1 MATIH
6 PDSPALGMSR
16 RELTLRSLVLGGLLT
31 VLFTAANVYFG
42 LRVGLTFSTAL
53 PAAVISMAVL
63 RGFKDNSLVE
73 NNITQTLASAAG
85 AVATMIFILPG
96 LVMVGWWTDFPYW
109 TTASVCF
116 VGGTL
121 GVMMSVPLRRA
132 LVVNSDLPY
141 PEGIAGAEILRVGQ
155 RSDAGAEESRFG
167 LRTMLFGGL
176 LSVIM
181 AVLVALRLAAEEVGR
196 NFRVGDGATGISAT
210 ISMGLLAIGHLIGL
224 SAGIALLV
232 GTAISWGVLLP
243 WQTTLAVPG
252 LPLDDLV
259 GTVFSQKVRFI
270 GAGAIAVAAIW
281 TLLKLVKPIAVG
293 LSGIAATSR
302 ARKEGSALDITERDL
317 PGSVVLGTTAIALL
331 PVAWLLWRF
340 VQGGPVADIFPLALA
355 ATLVFILVVGAVV
368 SAVTGY
374 MAGLVG
380 TSNSPVSGVG
390 ILSILVA
397 AVMVALLFPGEQSP
411 EDTQALIAYAL
422 FSTAFVFGIAIVAND
437 NLQDLK
443 TGYLVGSTPW
453 KQQVALVLGVAA
465 GSLVVPPVLNLL
477 SATMGFAGAPG
488 AGPNALA
495 APQASLISSLAQGVL
510 GGTLRW
516 DLIAIGGAIVAVI
529 IAIDEWLGV
538 RANRAG
544 GQERPTGLRLPPL
557 GVAMGMYL
565 PISLILPTAI
575 GALIGHRWDR
585 MSERTSRPEFMK
597 RSGVLLATGIIVG
610 DSLLGLAFAGAV
622 AGLGEQPFAIMG
634 DAFAGPAQ
642 IIALAAMG
650 ALLWLGYSRT
660 RAAAVKV
667 P

>member
-1 MATIH
+1 MASVH
-6 PDSPALGMSR
+6 HEGAGR
-16 RELTLRSLVLGGLLT
+16 RELTWRALLLGGLLT

-63 RGFKDNSLVE
+63 RVFRDNSLVE

-96 LVMVGWWTDFPYW
+96 LVMVGWWSDFPFW
-109 TTASVCF
+109 TTAAVCF
-116 VGGTL
+116 LGGTL

-132 LVVNSDLPY
+132 LVVDSDLPY
-141 PEGIAGAEILRVGQ
+141 PEGIAGAEVLRVGA
-155 RSDAGAEESRFG
+155 RGEGGAAESRFG
-167 LRTMLFGGL
+167 LNTLLLGGL

-181 AVLVALRLAAEEVGR
+181 SGLVALRLAADEVGR
-196 NFRVGDGATGISAT
+196 NFCLGEGATGVSAT
-210 ISMGLLAIGHLIGL
+210 MSMGLFAIGHLIGL
-224 SAGIALLV
+224 SAGLALLL

-243 WQTTLAVPG
+243 WRTAMAAPG
-252 LPLDDLV
+252 TPLDDLI
-259 GTVFSQKVRFI
+259 GAVFSGEVRFI
-270 GAGAIAVAAIW
+270 GAGAIAVAAMW
-281 TLLKLVKPIAVG
+281 TLLKLVKPIATG
-293 LSGIAATSR
+293 LAGIAATSR
-302 ARKEGSALDITERDL
+302 ARRDGAALAITERDL
-317 PGSVVLGTTAIALL
+317 PGSVVLGATLFALL
-331 PVAWLLWRF
+331 PIAWLLYRF
-340 VQGGPVADIFPLALA
+340 VAGGRVAQIFPLALS
-355 ATLVFILVVGAVV
+355 ATLIFILAIGAVV

-397 AVMVALLFPGEQSP
+397 AVMVAALLPGDRSP
-411 EDTQALIAYAL
+411 ADTQALVAYAL
-422 FSTAFVFGIAIVAND
+422 FATAFVFGIAIVAND

-453 KQQVALVLGVAA
+453 KQQLALVLGVGA

-488 AGPNALA
+488 AGPDALP
-495 APQASLISSLAQGVL
+495 APQASLISGLAQGVL

-516 DLIAIGGAIVAVI
+516 DLIAMGGAIITVVI
-529 IAIDEWLGV
+529 ALDEWLGW
-538 RANRAG
+538 RAARAG
-544 GQERPTGLRLPPL
+544 GKGLRLPPL

-565 PISLILPTAI
+565 PIALILPAAI

-585 MSERTSRPEFMK
+585 SAERTAKPEFLQ

-610 DSLLGLAFAGAV
+610 DSLFGLAFAASV
-622 AGLGEQPFAIMG
+622 AALGEQPLAIMDEG
-634 DAFAGPAQ
+634 FAGPAQ
-642 IIALAAMG
+642 IVAIVAMAALM
-650 ALLWLGYSRT
+650 WLGYART
-660 RAAAVKV
+660 RSAALKLA
-667 P
+667 

>member
-1 MATIH
+1 MATTHI
-6 PDSPALGMSR
+6 DAGSR
-16 RELTLRSLVLGGLLT
+16 RELTTRSIILGGLLT
-31 VLFTAANVYFG
+31 VVFTAANVYFG

-63 RGFKDNSLVE
+63 RHFSDNSLVE

-96 LVMVGWWTDFPYW
+96 LVMVGWWTEFPYW
-109 TTASVCF
+109 TTAAVCF

-141 PEGIAGAEILRVGQ
+141 PEGIAGAEILRVGG
-155 RSDAGAEESRFG
+155 RDAAGEEESRFG
-167 LRTMLFGGL
+167 LRTMLFGGFI
-176 LSVIM
+176 SVVM
-181 AVLVALRLAAEEVGR
+181 AALIAMRLAAEEVGR
-196 NFRVGDGATGISAT
+196 NFRVGDGATGVSAT
-210 ISMGLLAIGHLIGL
+210 VTMGLLAIGHLIGL

-232 GTAISWGVLLP
+232 GTVISWGILLP
-243 WQTTLAVPG
+243 WQTSFADPA

-259 GTVFSQKVRFI
+259 GTVFSQQVRFI
-270 GAGAIAVAAIW
+270 GAGAIAVAALW
-281 TLLKLVKPIAVG
+281 TLLKLVKPIAAG
-293 LSGIAATSR
+293 LAGIAASTR
-302 ARKEGSALDITERDL
+302 ARKEGAALDITERDL
-317 PGSVVLGTTAIALL
+317 PGGVVIGTTLIALL
-331 PVAWLLWRF
+331 PIAWLLWRF
-340 VQGGPVADIFPLALA
+340 VQGGPVADIFPTALA
-355 ATLVFILVVGAVV
+355 ATLIFILVIGAVV

-397 AVMVALLFPGEQSP
+397 AVMVAVLFPGTQSP
-411 EDTQALIAYAL
+411 EDTRALVAFAL
-422 FSTAFVFGIAIVAND
+422 FATAFVFGIAIVAND

-453 KQQVALVLGVAA
+453 KQQLALVLGVGA
-465 GSLVVPPVLNLL
+465 GSLVVPPVLDLL
-477 SATMGFAGAPG
+477 NQTMGFAGAPG
-488 AGPNALA
+488 AGPDALA
-495 APQASLISSLAQGVL
+495 APQASLISGLAQGVL

-516 DLIAIGGAIVAVI
+516 DLIAIGGAIIAVI
-529 IAIDEWLGV
+529 IALDEWLGA
-538 RANRAG
+538 RAARAG
-544 GQERPTGLRLPPL
+544 GKGLRLPPL

-585 MSERTSRPEFMK
+585 SAERTSNPELMK

-610 DSLLGLAFAGAV
+610 DSLFNLGIAAAV
-622 AGLGEQPFAIMG
+622 AGLGERPFAIVG
-634 DAFAGPAQ
+634 EGFAGPAQ
-642 IIALAAMG
+642 VIALVALG
-650 ALLWLGYSRT
+650 ALLWWGYRRT
-660 RAAAVKV
+660 WRGALAL

>member
-1 MATIH
+1 MATL
-6 PDSPALGMSR
+6 PADIAQR
-16 RELTLRSLVLGGLLT
+16 RELTWRALLLGGLLT
-31 VLFTAANVYFG
+31 VVFTAANVYFG

-63 RGFKDNSLVE
+63 RVFADNSLVE

-96 LVMVGWWTDFPYW
+96 LVMVGWWTVFPYW
-109 TTASVCF
+109 TTAAVCF

-141 PEGIAGAEILRVGQ
+141 PEGIAGAEVLRVGQ
-155 RSDAGAEESRFG
+155 RSEAGAEESRFG

-176 LSVIM
+176 LSVII
-181 AVLVALRLAAEEVGR
+181 AALASLRLAAEEVGR
-196 NFRVGDGATGISAT
+196 NFRFGDGATGVSAT
-210 ISMGLLAIGHLIGL
+210 MSMGLFAIGHLIGL
-224 SAGIALLV
+224 SAGIALLI
-232 GTAISWGVLLP
+232 GTVISWGVLLP
-243 WQTTLAVPG
+243 WRTALAAPD

-259 GTVFSQKVRFI
+259 GTVFSQEVRFI

-302 ARKEGSALDITERDL
+302 ARKEGTALAITERDL
-317 PGSVVLGTTAIALL
+317 PGSVILGTTLVALL
-331 PVAWLLWRF
+331 PIGWLLWRF
-340 VQGGPVADIFPLALA
+340 VQGGPVAEIFPVALA
-355 ATLVFILVVGAVV
+355 ATLLFILVIGAVV

-397 AVMVALLFPGEQSP
+397 SLMVALLFPEAP
-411 EDTQALIAYAL
+411 TAEDTRALVAYAL
-422 FSTAFVFGIAIVAND
+422 FSTAFVFGIAIIAND

-453 KQQVALVLGVAA
+453 KQQLALVLGVAA
-465 GSLVVPPVLNLL
+465 GSLVIPPVLNLL
-477 SATMGFAGAPG
+477 STTMGFAGAPG
-488 AGPNALA
+488 VGPDALP
-495 APQASLISSLAQGVL
+495 APQASLISGLAQGVL

-516 DLIAIGGAIVAVI
+516 DLLGIGAAI
-529 IAIDEWLGV
+529 IAGVIALDEWLGL
-538 RANRAG
+538 RAARTG
-544 GQERPTGLRLPPL
+544 RKGLRLPPL

-565 PISLILPTAI
+565 PIALILPAAI

-585 MSERTSRPEFMK
+585 AAERTARPEFMQ
-597 RSGVLLATGIIVG
+597 RSGVLLATGMIVG
-610 DSLLGLAFAGAV
+610 DSLLNLGIAASV
-622 AGLGEQPFAIMG
+622 AALGQDPFAIVG
-634 DAFAGPAQ
+634 DDFAGPAQ
-642 IIALAAMG
+642 IVALVAMA

-660 RAAAVKV
+660 RAAALKV

>member
-1 MATIH
+1 MATL
-6 PDSPALGMSR
+6 PADIAQR
-16 RELTLRSLVLGGLLT
+16 RELTWRALLLGGLLT
-31 VLFTAANVYFG
+31 VVFTAANVYFG

-63 RGFKDNSLVE
+63 RVFADNSLVE

-96 LVMVGWWTDFPYW
+96 LVMVGWWTVFPYW
-109 TTASVCF
+109 TTAAVCF

-141 PEGIAGAEILRVGQ
+141 PEGIAGAEVLRVGQ
-155 RSDAGAEESRFG
+155 RSEAGAEESRFG

-176 LSVIM
+176 LSVII
-181 AVLVALRLAAEEVGR
+181 AALASLRLSAEEVGR
-196 NFRVGDGATGISAT
+196 NFRFGDGATGVSAT
-210 ISMGLLAIGHLIGL
+210 MSMGLFAIGHLIGL
-224 SAGIALLV
+224 SAGIALLI
-232 GTAISWGVLLP
+232 GTVISWGVLLP
-243 WQTTLAVPG
+243 WRTALAAPA

-259 GTVFSQKVRFI
+259 GTVFSQEVRFI

-302 ARKEGSALDITERDL
+302 ARKQGTTLAITERDL
-317 PGSVVLGTTAIALL
+317 PGSVILGTTLVALL
-331 PVAWLLWRF
+331 PIAWLLWRF
-340 VQGGPVADIFPLALA
+340 AQGGPVAEIFPAALA
-355 ATLVFILVVGAVV
+355 ATLIFILAIGAVV

-397 AVMVALLFPGEQSP
+397 SLMVALLFPEAP
-411 EDTQALIAYAL
+411 TAEDTRALVAYAL
-422 FSTAFVFGIAIVAND
+422 FSTAFVFGIAIIAND

-453 KQQVALVLGVAA
+453 KQQLALVLGVAA
-465 GSLVVPPVLNLL
+465 GSLVIPPVLNLL
-477 SATMGFAGAPG
+477 GTTMGFAGAPG
-488 AGPNALA
+488 AGPDALP
-495 APQASLISSLAQGVL
+495 APQASLISGLAQGVL

-516 DLIAIGGAIVAVI
+516 DLLGIGATI
-529 IAIDEWLGV
+529 IAGVIALDEWLGL
-538 RANRAG
+538 RAARTG
-544 GQERPTGLRLPPL
+544 KKGLRLPPL

-565 PISLILPTAI
+565 PIALILPAAI
-575 GALIGHRWDR
+575 GALIGQRWDR
-585 MSERTSRPEFMK
+585 AAERTARPEFMQ
-597 RSGVLLATGIIVG
+597 RSGVLLATGMIVG
-610 DSLLGLAFAGAV
+610 DSLLNLGIAASVAALGQDPYAIVGDDFAGTAQVVALVAMAV
-622 AGLGEQPFAIMG
+622 
-634 DAFAGPAQ
+634 
-642 IIALAAMG
+642 
-650 ALLWLGYSRT
+650 LLWLGYSRT
-660 RAAAVKV
+660 RAAALKV

>member
-1 MATIH
+1 MATIDQAG
-6 PDSPALGMSR
+6 PGR

-53 PAAVISMAVL
+53 PAAVISMALL

-96 LVMVGWWTDFPYW
+96 LVMIGWWTDFPYW
-109 TTASVCF
+109 TTAAVCF

-141 PEGIAGAEILRVGQ
+141 PEGIAGAEILRVGG
-155 RSDAGAEESRFG
+155 RDEAGAEESRFG

-176 LSVIM
+176 ISVIM
-181 AVLVALRLAAEEVGR
+181 AGLVALRLAADEVGR
-196 NFRVGDGATGISAT
+196 NFRVGEGATGISAT

-224 SAGIALLV
+224 SAGIALLL
-232 GTAISWGVLLP
+232 GTAISWGALLP
-243 WQTTLAVPG
+243 WQTSLADPG

-259 GTVFSQKVRFI
+259 GMVFSQKVRFI
-270 GAGAIAVAAIW
+270 GAGAIAVAAVW

-302 ARKEGSALDITERDL
+302 ARKEGTALDITERDL
-317 PGSVVLGTTAIALL
+317 PGSVVLCTTVIALV
-331 PVAWLLWRF
+331 PIAWLLWRF
-340 VQGGPVADIFPLALA
+340 VQGGPVAEIFPLALA
-355 ATLVFILVVGAVV
+355 ATLIFILVVGAVV

-397 AVMVALLFPGEQSP
+397 AVMVAALFPGRHSP
-411 EDTQALIAYAL
+411 EDTQALVAYAL
-422 FSTAFVFGIAIVAND
+422 FATAFVFGIALVAND

-443 TGYLVGSTPW
+443 TGFLVGSTPW

-477 SATMGFAGAPG
+477 SVTMGFAGMPG

-516 DLIAIGGAIVAVI
+516 DLVAIGGGIIAAI
-529 IAIDEWLGV
+529 IAIDEGLGL
-538 RANRAG
+538 RASRAG
-544 GQERPTGLRLPPL
+544 GKGLRLPPL

-585 MSERTSRPEFMK
+585 MAERTAKPEFMK

-610 DSLLGLAFAGAV
+610 DSLFGLGFAAAV
-622 AGLGEQPFAIMG
+622 AGLGEQPFAIVG

-642 IIALAAMG
+642 IVALGAMG

-660 RAAAVKV
+660 RTGAIKV